1 MTRALCVL
9 VLLAAV
15 CGGRYAVAQQP
26 SGQHAPGH
34 APDQHAQM
42 NARGEKAMGF
52 DQNATTHHF
61 YLYEDGGEIEV
72 TVKDPK
78 DKANLEAIRLH
89 LPQISKMFAA
99 GDFSTPHFVHDESVP
114 GSEGMKRMRDR
125 IAYVYEDVPNG
136 GRVRITT
143 RFARAL
149 SAIHDFLRYQ
159 IADHKTGDPVHVTR
173 RPG

>member
-1 MTRALCVL
+1 MTRALAVL

-15 CGGRYAVAQQP
+15 GDARFALAQQP
-26 SGQHAPGH
+26 SGQHS
-34 APDQHAQM
+34 PDQHAQM

-52 DQNATTHHF
+52 DQSATIHHF

-78 DKANLEAIRLH
+78 DKANLEAIRSH
-89 LPQISKMFAA
+89 LPQIGKMFAA
-99 GDFSTPHFVHDESVP
+99 GDFSMPHFIHDENVP

-125 IAYVYEDVPNG
+125 IAYAYEDVPNG

-149 SAIHDFLRYQ
+149 SAIHEFLRYQ
-159 IADHKTGDPVHVTR
+159 IADHKTGDPGQVTR
-173 RPG
+173 PPG